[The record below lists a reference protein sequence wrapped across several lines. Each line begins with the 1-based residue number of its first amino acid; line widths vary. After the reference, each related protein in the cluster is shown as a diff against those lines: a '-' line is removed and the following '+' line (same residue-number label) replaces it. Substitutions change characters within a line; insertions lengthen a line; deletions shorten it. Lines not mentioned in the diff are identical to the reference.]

1 MTITWIVYAAAGVGS
16 IAGGW
21 LSGYLIKRGA
31 LPASSR
37 LWVMS
42 GCAVLVAIS
51 PLISRVAGTNTAIA
65 LTIVAVIAAL
75 AWLINISSLIVDV
88 VPKHSLGTVFSVV
101 AAGSTVGGILMNTLV
116 AFMVAGPST
125 KPAGFLD
132 QALQTVF
139 GPVLSLVQGQGYGLW
154 FLIMAFLQPLALLVL
169 WGGGVHRTRSTVA
182 SA

>member
-1 MTITWIVYAAAGVGS
+1 
-16 IAGGW
+16 
-21 LSGYLIKRGA
+21 
-31 LPASSR
+31 
-37 LWVMS
+37 
-42 GCAVLVAIS
+42 
-51 PLISRVAGTNTAIA
+51 
-65 LTIVAVIAAL
+65 
-75 AWLINISSLIVDV
+75 
-88 VPKHSLGTVFSVV
+88 
-101 AAGSTVGGILMNTLV
+101 MNTLV